1 MSCLDKPK
9 IFVLEDDEMS
19 RECLEEILAIMNFN
33 VNAYENPSKAIID
46 IENGV
51 IPSIILS
58 DISMPEMNGVDFG
71 IHLKQKGLLIPFI
84 FISAFNDLDY
94 QNSIINNQLN
104 VIKYI
109 RKPVTDYQE
118 LIKLIKVNLSL
129 LENENSIKKDI
140 HQKQII
146 KNIK

>member
-19 RECLEEILAIMNFN
+19 RECLEEILAIMDFN
-33 VNAYENPSKAIID
+33 VSAYENPSKAIID

-71 IHLKQKGLLIPFI
+71 IYLKQKGLEIPFI